1 MKEESMNRRGFLKS
15 MLAAGV
21 APYVVTSAGVLMPV
35 KKILTATAPE
45 IAFVQSGPGA
55 TPQTFQE
62 ALRLWGD
69 GIHDDTAA
77 LQAWLDGSPVI
88 RGDGSMVGR
97 VLYGGSYRVSGTI
110 YMREDQPGREL
121 FGNEFHGPVAADK
134 PMFVYSRNEPLP
146 LKSVTFFNVT
156 SRSNG

>member
-1 MKEESMNRRGFLKS
+1 MNRRGFLKS

-35 KKILTATAPE
+35 RKILTATAPE
-45 IAFVQSGPGA
+45 IAFTPSGTGA
-55 TPQTFQE
+55 TAMTAQE

-77 LQAWLDGSPVI
+77 LQAWLDGRPVI

-97 VLYGGSYRVSGTI
+97 VLSGGSYRVSETI

-121 FGNEFHGPVAADK
+121 FGNEFHGPIAADK
-134 PMFVYSRNEPLP
+134 PMFVYSRNEPP
-146 LKSVTFFNVT
+146 PFKAVTFFNVT
-156 SRSNG
+156 SRRYG